1 MKRYERNRIYISD
14 EEQMRIKDFRVLL
27 AGAGIGSNIAE
38 TLLRIGFETITL
50 VDGDVVEESNLNRQ
64 NYTEEDVEKPKV
76 EALKK
81 RLLSINPNAQ
91 ISTINTFINH
101 ENVRDIIVEHDIAIN
116 TLDFKSDIPFV
127 FDHLC
132 AEQGIY
138 VLHPYNIGFA
148 GIVMVVSPNG
158 TKLESL
164 LSEGESYLGFEKRA
178 IQHITDYFNYWVRP
192 KIWIEEV
199 QRTYEKEKMLLPPP
213 QLSIASSLVGGI
225 CASILIRIVRG
236 EFVKIFPKFY
246 YYSEYDDLNKS
257 TMCRDSNSLRDVSHA
272 KFLEQSFFDSP

>member
-1 MKRYERNRIYISD
+1 
-14 EEQMRIKDFRVLL
+14 MRIKDFRVLL

-64 NYTEEDVEKPKV
+64 NYTEEDVKKPKV

-101 ENVRDIIVEHDIAIN
+101 ENVRDIIVGHDVAIN

-132 AEQGIY
+132 AEHGIY

-148 GIVMVVSPNG
+148 GIVMVVSPDGAN
-158 TKLESL
+158 LESL
-164 LSEGESYLGFEKRA
+164 LTEGESYLGYEKRA
-178 IQHITDYFNYWVRP
+178 IQYITDYFNYWVRP
-192 KIWIEEV
+192 KIWIEDII
-199 QRTYEKEKMLLPPP
+199 RAYEKEKMLLPPP

-225 CASILIRIVRG
+225 CTSILIRIVRG

-246 YYSEYDDLNKS
+246 YYSEYDDLN
-257 TMCRDSNSLRDVSHA
+257 
-272 KFLEQSFFDSP
+272 

>member
-148 GIVMVVSPNG
+148 GIVMVVSPDGAN
-158 TKLESL
+158 LESL
-164 LSEGESYLGFEKRA
+164 LTEGESYLGFEKRA
-178 IQHITDYFNYWVRP
+178 IQYITDYFNYWVRP
-192 KIWIEEV
+192 KIWIEDII
-199 QRTYEKEKMLLPPP
+199 RAYEKEKMLLPPP

-246 YYSEYDDLNKS
+246 YYSEYDDLN
-257 TMCRDSNSLRDVSHA
+257 
-272 KFLEQSFFDSP
+272 

>member
-64 NYTEEDVEKPKV
+64 NYTEEDVKKPKV

-101 ENVRDIIVEHDIAIN
+101 ENVRDIIVGHDVAIN

-132 AEQGIY
+132 AEHGIY

-148 GIVMVVSPNG
+148 GIVMVVSPDGAN
-158 TKLESL
+158 LESL
-164 LSEGESYLGFEKRA
+164 LTEGESYLGYEKRA
-178 IQHITDYFNYWVRP
+178 IQYITDYFNYWVRP
-192 KIWIEEV
+192 KIWIEDII
-199 QRTYEKEKMLLPPP
+199 RAYEKEKMLLPPP

-225 CASILIRIVRG
+225 CTSILIRIVRG

-246 YYSEYDDLNKS
+246 YYSEYDDLN
-257 TMCRDSNSLRDVSHA
+257 
-272 KFLEQSFFDSP
+272 